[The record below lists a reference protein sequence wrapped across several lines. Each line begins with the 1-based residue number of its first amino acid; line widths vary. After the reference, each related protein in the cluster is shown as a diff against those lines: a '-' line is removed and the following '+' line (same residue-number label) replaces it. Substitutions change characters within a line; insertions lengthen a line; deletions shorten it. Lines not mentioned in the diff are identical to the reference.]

1 MSLQFDVKSIVVFF
15 VNFFRPALLRY
26 VYRSFG
32 TDGSN
37 FLIESLYSCITN
49 SLLEKRM
56 CSNVLR
62 RINMRMNNIGNLNSL
77 KGMMDDGCNKNVYV
91 YNEMLVEMNSEYE
104 IQNMK

>member
-1 MSLQFDVKSIVVFF
+1 
-15 VNFFRPALLRY
+15 
-26 VYRSFG
+26 
-32 TDGSN
+32 
-37 FLIESLYSCITN
+37 
-49 SLLEKRM
+49 M